1 MDAWLEY
8 IDGLSLAA
16 PTWML
21 GALAVGLLVAAWL
34 LIAVARRSRL
44 MMRKMTRVSL
54 VVVTIL
60 TLALLAAALAR
71 VLHTKQ
77 EKHLAVA
84 LLVDGSASI
93 PDAELERARQWLGD
107 AYGRQTEEWLRTLVF
122 AKTPRLAA
130 AGEAGKTPDL
140 ERPEQTRGTNIARA
154 LQQAI
159 ELFPPNHTRRAVL
172 LTDGNQTAGDLLAAA
187 NQAAAHGVEVSV
199 LVLETRDDR
208 DLYIEAINI
217 PAAARPGERIQA
229 GVVVVANYQT
239 AARLHLTLGGKSIFD
254 RQVELQP
261 GRNIFE
267 TETVIADQSAVAF
280 KAGIEEEND
289 KHPENNELSAAI
301 TVRAQ
306 PRVAFF
312 SARLEQDLPLVE
324 ALDAAK
330 LQVDPADAARLPDSV
345 GALYPYDVVVL
356 SDPDYGALS
365 KAQQEALMEYVQQG
379 GGGVVAIGGDH
390 TGELGKKDNKAPIKK
405 MMPVAFKEKKK
416 TEPDPVT
423 LILIIDKSASMARQR
438 KFVMAVA
445 AANETIDALADK
457 SRLGVIFFDDFPRWA
472 IPLQEVRDAEN
483 KRQMQETLRS
493 FGVDGGT
500 SLYPAISEAYKKL
513 KDDPAKVKHIILLT
527 DGISLTTYNQWGHL
541 VEWMGGKRITIS
553 TVALGS
559 ESDQEHLKKIASV
572 GKGRFYFTEDVAQI
586 PRIFLEETKQITKTG
601 AVEKKFAPHL
611 LKKGELL
618 ANLPLEKAPELTGY
632 NTSDPKPTSEV
643 FLTADRNE
651 PLLSRW
657 RYGLGWVTVLNTDS
671 GLQWAKSWRAWS
683 AYGSLMAA
691 LVRGSMAELALRNY
705 RIETSADED
714 SAEVRVDATDQ
725 FGNFVE
731 DSGLQ
736 LHITDPDGEE
746 TTVALEQ
753 TRPGGYEGKFPVAA
767 FGSYSLRV
775 EPAGGGLHRSQGSGR
790 IHLAPPPEFVATQ
803 PDRPLLSNVA
813 ALGGGRVNPT
823 PAEVLAAPEVEYP
836 QRKPLSKYLLYAAL
850 AGILLALLIRR
861 GLLGG

>member
-8 IDGLSLAA
+8 LDGLSLAA
-16 PTWML
+16 PSWLL
-21 GALAVGLLVAAWL
+21 GALAVGLPVAGWL
-34 LIAVARRSRL
+34 LIVVARRSRL
-44 MMRKMTRVSL
+44 MMKKMTRVTL
-54 VVVTIL
+54 VIFTVL
-60 TLALLAAALAR
+60 TLALLAAALAQ

-84 LLVDGSASI
+84 LLVDASASI
-93 PDAELERARQWLGD
+93 PDAELERARNWLAQ
-107 AYGRQTEEWLRTLVF
+107 AYNAKTDEWLRTLVF
-122 AKTPRLAA
+122 AKTPRPAVAA
-130 AGEAGKTPDL
+130 TEDGVPVV

-172 LTDGNQTAGDLLAAA
+172 LTDGNQTDGDLLAAA
-187 NQAAAHGVEVSV
+187 GQAAAHGVEVYTV
-199 LVLETRDDR
+199 TLDARDDR
-208 DLYIEAINI
+208 DLYLEAINV
-217 PAAARPGERIQA
+217 PAAARPGERVQA
-229 GVVVVANYQT
+229 GVVVMANYST
-239 AARLHLTLGGKSIFD
+239 SARLHLTLGGKSIFD
-254 RQVELQP
+254 EQVTLQP
-261 GRNIFE
+261 GRNVFE
-267 TETVIADQSAVAF
+267 TEATITDQSASMF
-280 KAGIEEEND
+280 KASIAEEND

-312 SARLEQDLPLVE
+312 SAQLEQDLPLVE
-324 ALDAAK
+324 ALDAAR
-330 LQVDPADAARLPDSV
+330 LQVDPAGADKLPAAV
-345 GALYPYDVVVL
+345 GALYPYDVVIL
-356 SDPDYGALS
+356 SDPNYGALS
-365 KAQQEALMEYVQQG
+365 QAQQSALMEYAQQG
-379 GGGVVAIGGDH
+379 GGGVVAIGGEH
-390 TGELGKKDNKAPIKK
+390 TGELGKKDHDAPIEK
-405 MMPVAFKEKKK
+405 MMPVTFKEKKK

-457 SRLGVIFFDDFPRWA
+457 SRVGVVLFDDFPRWA

-483 KRQMQETLRS
+483 KRQMQETLRT

-500 SLYPAISEAYKKL
+500 SIYPAISEAYKKL

-527 DGISLTTYNQWGHL
+527 DGISLTTFNQWGHL
-541 VEWMGGKRITIS
+541 VEWMGSKRITIS

-559 ESDQEHLKKIASV
+559 ESDREHLKKIASV
-572 GKGRFYFTEDVAQI
+572 GKGRFYFTEDVSQI

-601 AVEKKFAPHL
+601 VVEKKFLPHL

-618 ANLPLEKAPELTGY
+618 AGLPLEKTPELTGY
-632 NTSDPKPTSEV
+632 NPSDPKPTCEV
-643 FLTADRNE
+643 FMTADRNE

-671 GLQWAKSWRAWS
+671 GLAWAKSWRTWP

-705 RIETSADED
+705 RIETSTDEE
-714 SAEVRVDATDQ
+714 AARVQVDATDQ
-725 FGNFVE
+725 FGNFVN
-731 DSGLQ
+731 DDRLQ
-736 LHITDPDGEE
+736 LHISDPDGKE
-746 TTVALEQ
+746 TSVALAQ
-753 TRPGGYEGKFPVAA
+753 TRPGGYEGRFPIAA

-775 EPAGGGLHRSQGSGR
+775 EPEGGGPNRSQGNGR

-803 PDRPLLSNVA
+803 PDLPLLTNVA

-823 PAEVLAAPEVEYP
+823 PAEVLTAPEVEYP
-836 QRKPLSKYLLYAAL
+836 QRKPLGKFLLYAAL
-850 AGILLALLIRR
+850 GSMLLALLIRR